1 MKDLYSKLKLSRIS
15 RRVIPLILFLIL
27 CFSAAELYAR
37 AGGGGGFGGGG
48 GGGFGGGGGS
58 FGGGSGGGGGGG
70 EIIFWLIMLAFQ
82 HPVIGI
88 PALIIVGV
96 CFTVGSLQSK
106 RGVQTYHQ
114 SRSIYKHN
122 KRISYQT
129 EQQNIEKLQKQDP
142 DFNKELFFER
152 VKTGFIKLQDA
163 WCAQDLTKVRS
174 FISDGISERFQLQF
188 MEQKER
194 GIRDNME
201 NIQIISVA
209 ITQTEFDKVFN
220 TLTLR
225 ITASAVDYMVDL
237 KTGKHKSGSRA
248 SEQFTEYWSFIRRP
262 GVHTISG
269 KGLLEGH
276 CPNCG
281 VLLDINESAKCES
294 CGSLIKSG
302 EYDWVLSE
310 ITQACEWVPQAKNS
324 LPGIDKIR
332 ETDPGFSPQQL
343 EDRASVMFWRNMTAY
358 RKGKIAPIKKMAT
371 DKFCDSLQE
380 HLKLDSEGNRVYPIQ
395 PAVGSVETLGI
406 EVTEPMDRALVKIR
420 WSSKRESM
428 SQDGHKRILT
438 DSNISTH
445 IFMLIRKHG
454 VSTGDSGLS
463 SAHCP
468 GCGAPVSTELAD
480 ACQYCGTVLNDGSHD
495 WVLDAV
501 ELTYA
506 TEVQECMNAIEEQSE
521 AKEVVAK
528 PGSEQPS
535 VLIAAAWMIKT
546 MLADKVIDKKERK
559 LLNSYA
565 AAHNIPNATIE
576 SLIQGAE
583 HNTLNI
589 PEPKNRDDARNWITL
604 MAKMALSDGFISHQ
618 EKQLLTQLGKQL
630 NYSSYDIKQIIAS
643 ERRKLYKEGKMSSC

>member
-1 MKDLYSKLKLSRIS
+1 MKELYSRLKLYRIS
-15 RRVIPLILFLIL
+15 RRILPLIVLLTL
-27 CFSAAELYAR
+27 CVSAAELYAR
-37 AGGGGGFGGGG
+37 AGGGGGFSGGG
-48 GGGFGGGGGS
+48 GGGFSGGGGS

-70 EIIFWLIMLAFQ
+70 IEIIFWLIMLAFQ

-96 CFTVGSLQSK
+96 LFTVGSLQSK

-122 KRISYQT
+122 KRISSMT
-129 EQQNIEKLQKQDP
+129 EQQNIEKIQKQDP
-142 DFNKELFFER
+142 DFSKELFFER
-152 VKTGFIKLQDA
+152 VKTGFMKLQDA
-163 WCAQDLTKVRS
+163 WCAQDLSKVRS

-194 GIRDNME
+194 GVRDKME
-201 NIQIISVA
+201 NIQILAVA
-209 ITQTEFDKVFN
+209 ISQTEFDKVFN
-220 TLTLR
+220 TLTIR
-225 ITASAVDYMVDL
+225 ITASAIDYMVDIE
-237 KTGKHKSGSRA
+237 TGKHKSGSRA
-248 SEQFTEYWSFIRRP
+248 VERFTEYWTFIRRP
-262 GVHTISG
+262 GVHTIPG
-269 KGLLEGH
+269 KGLIEGH

-310 ITQACEWVPQAKNS
+310 ITQACEWVPQAKNR

-358 RKGKIAPIKKMAT
+358 RQGKIAPIRKMAT
-371 DKFCDSLQE
+371 DKFCDTLKE
-380 HLKLDSEGNRVYPIQ
+380 HFKPDEDGNRVYPAQ
-395 PAVGSVETLGI
+395 CAVGSVETLGI

-420 WSSKRESM
+420 WSGKKESLSK
-428 SQDGHKRILT
+428 DGRKRILT

-468 GCGAPVSTELAD
+468 GCGAPVSSELAD

-501 ELTYA
+501 ELSYDQ
-506 TEVQECMNAIEEQSE
+506 EVQECMNAIEAQEDSE
-521 AKEVVAK
+521 EIVERPGVEK
-528 PGSEQPS
+528 PTA
-535 VLIAAAWMIKT
+535 LIAAAWMIKT
-546 MLADKVIDKKERK
+546 MLADKVIDAKERV
-559 LLNSYA
+559 LLNRYA
-565 AAHNIPNATIE
+565 SDHNIPMATLE
-576 SLIQGAE
+576 SLIEGAK
-583 HNTLNI
+583 NKTLKI
-589 PEPKNRDDARNWITL
+589 PEPENKEEARNWISL
-604 MAKMALSDGFISHQ
+604 MAKMALSDGFISPQ
-618 EKQLLTQLGKQL
+618 EKQLLTKLGNEL
-630 NYSSYDIKQIIAS
+630 NYTNYDIKQIIAA
-643 ERRKLYKEGKMSSC
+643 ERRKLYQELKDR